1 MAAEKVLTFAAQGIL
16 TKVSSLAAQELALA
30 RGFKAELE
38 KLGESVSSIQDF
50 LRGAAER
57 PDDEGKAVEKWVKK
71 LKQVAEDADDI
82 LDDFNY
88 ELLRRKVELQN
99 HMKRKVLNFLSAS
112 NPLLFRVKMAHKI
125 KKINDSLAV
134 LKSEASFINLVAKKG
149 DSMQRP
155 DREQTDSFFKNDE
168 KEKEKVVGREDAVT
182 KIVTTLIS
190 SDNQQKN
197 LSVMAIV
204 GMGGLGKTTLAKLV
218 YNERAIGTHFDKR
231 IWVCVSNTFEVDTIL
246 SLMVESLTKKAG
258 MKSRDALLQV
268 LREEITGKRYVLV
281 LDDVWNEERK
291 KWDSLMGCLSKL
303 NSNPGSC
310 IIVTTRSTNVSTIA
324 ETLPRPELRN
334 LSEEDCWSI
343 IKQMDENGIIDA
355 ELERIGW
362 EIAEKCGGVP
372 LVAKVLG
379 SQLCSSA
386 SKDEWLL
393 IQKKLWELPEG
404 EDKIMKV
411 LKLSFDNLE
420 PSPLKQCFAYC
431 SMLRKDFAI
440 ERDNLIQLWMAQGL
454 LQTSTVKN
462 HHEMER
468 TGEAYFNILL
478 NNSLFQEVIEGGT
491 VTKYTMHDLV
501 HDLAE
506 KVSESE
512 RLTQE
517 SNGDVRHVAR
527 SPPSTLENMS
537 EVTVGR
543 LRSLFSN
550 DPVPEIVFSKFKA
563 MRVLSLD
570 TADIEEL
577 PDSFGKLKHLRY
589 LDLSYTR
596 IKALPKS
603 IGKLYNLQTLRMQG
617 TRHLKELP
625 REMQNLIN
633 LRHLYVD
640 KKIEFPAGMFRRLTN
655 LRTLSCFNVG
665 EEMGCRIEELGGL
678 NQLTGMLTIR
688 NLQNVRDEAEA
699 KKAKLEEK
707 KNVVGL
713 RLVFCEDSADD
724 ENVLEGLQPHTE
736 LESLRIKGFMGDRF
750 PSWIMRV
757 NNLKKLVLTGCWK
770 CGELPILGHLPFLRD
785 VEIEGMYN
793 LKRIGSEIYGYD
805 LVYEATPE
813 KKTTVLF
820 PALKT
825 LSISYCYGLIEWM
838 EAPTT
843 TTTTK
848 VEVFPCLEEL
858 TIKYCNALSSIGL
871 TSSQGLPSLREL
883 IIRECDGLSA
893 LPSGIENCTSLELL
907 DVYGCGNL
915 ASISFT
921 RVHPSLRELRI
932 ESCNALSSIGL
943 TSSQGLPSLRELI
956 IGWCDGLSALPS
968 GIENCTSLELLKVSY
983 CKNLATISFT
993 RVLPSLRE
1001 LRIVSCDALS
1011 SIGLTSSQGL
1021 PSLRKLII
1029 TFCEGLSALPSGI
1042 ENCTS
1047 LELLEVSYC
1056 RNLAT
1061 ISFTR
1066 GLPSLRE
1073 LQVDHCDNLSFLA
1086 VPEYCPSLQEVII
1099 QYCPG
1104 LQSLPDFRSFTSL
1117 RDLRLGLFCKDLDSF
1132 PDFQVPSQL
1141 VSLDLKGWPKLK
1153 SLPQQV
1159 QHLTSLTRLTIWYF
1173 RVETLP
1179 EWLGNLASLVEL
1191 SICWCDNLKYLPSL
1205 EAMQRLTKLQHL
1217 SVFGSPLLKQRCTKD
1232 SGEEWPKI
1240 SHIRDLKI

>member
-1 MAAEKVLTFAAQGIL
+1 MAAEFVLTFAAEGIL

-30 RGFKAELE
+30 WGFKAELE
-38 KLGESVSSIQDF
+38 KLGESVSTIQDF
-50 LRGAAER
+50 LRGAADQR
-57 PDDEGKAVEKWVKK
+57 LDDRGKAVEKWVKK

-88 ELLRRKVELQN
+88 ELLRRKVELHN

-168 KEKEKVVGREDAVT
+168 KEKEKVVGREDAVR

-204 GMGGLGKTTLAKLV
+204 GMGGLGKTTLAKSV
-218 YNERAIGTHFDKR
+218 YNEPAIDKHFPKR
-231 IWVCVSNTFEVDTIL
+231 IWVCVSNTFEADTIL
-246 SLMVESLTKKAG
+246 SLMVDSLVPGKAG
-258 MKSRDALLQV
+258 MKSQDALLKV

-281 LDDVWNEERK
+281 LDDVWNEERG
-291 KWDSLMGCLSKL
+291 KWEDLMSCLSKL

-324 ETLPRPELRN
+324 ETLPRLELRK

-343 IKQMDENGIIDA
+343 IKQRALNLDENGVIDA
-355 ELERIGW
+355 ELERIGR

-372 LVAKVLG
+372 LVAK
-379 SQLCSSA
+379 
-386 SKDEWLL
+386 
-393 IQKKLWELPEG
+393 
-404 EDKIMKV
+404 
-411 LKLSFDNLE
+411 
-420 PSPLKQCFAYC
+420 
-431 SMLRKDFAI
+431 
-440 ERDNLIQLWMAQGL
+440 LWMAQGL
-454 LQTSTVKN
+454 LQTSTVEN
-462 HHEMER
+462 HHGMER
-468 TGEAYFNILL
+468 TGEEYFKILL
-478 NNSLFQEVIEGGT
+478 KNSLFQEVIEGGT

-506 KVSESE
+506 KVSKSE

-517 SNGDVRHVAR
+517 LNDDVRHVAR
-527 SPPSTLENMS
+527 SRPPSTLENMS

-543 LRSLFSN
+543 LLSLFSN
-550 DPVPEIVFSKFKA
+550 DPVPEIIFSKFKA
-563 MRVLSLD
+563 MRVLSFD
-570 TADIEEL
+570 TADIKEL
-577 PDSFGKLKHLRY
+577 PNSFGKLKHLRY
-589 LDLSYTR
+589 LDLSDTG

-603 IGKLYNLQTLRMQG
+603 IGKLYNLQTLRMQKCD
-617 TRHLKELP
+617 LNKLP

-640 KKIEFPAGMFRRLTN
+640 EKIEFPAGMFRGLTN

-713 RLVFCEDSADD
+713 RLVFSEDSADD

-750 PSWIMRV
+750 PSWMMRV
-757 NNLKKLVLTGCWK
+757 PLPLNNLKKLVLTGCRK
-770 CGELPILGHLPFLRD
+770 CGELPILGHLPFLID
-785 VEIEGMYN
+785 VKIDRMDN

-813 KKTTVLF
+813 KETIVLF

-825 LSISYCYGLIEWM
+825 LSIEECPELIEWM

-858 TIKYCNALSSIGL
+858 TID
-871 TSSQGLPSLREL
+871 R
-883 IIRECDGLSA
+883 CD
-893 LPSGIENCTSLELL
+893 
-907 DVYGCGNL
+907 
-915 ASISFT
+915 
-921 RVHPSLRELRI
+921 
-932 ESCNALSSIGL
+932 ALSSIGL

-956 IGWCDGLSALPS
+956 IGKCDGLSALPS
-968 GIENCTSLELLKVSY
+968 GIENCTSLELL
-983 CKNLATISFT
+983 
-993 RVLPSLRE
+993 
-1001 LRIVSCDALS
+1001 
-1011 SIGLTSSQGL
+1011 
-1021 PSLRKLII
+1021 
-1029 TFCEGLSALPSGI
+1029 
-1042 ENCTS
+1042 
-1047 LELLEVSYC
+1047 EVC
-1056 RNLAT
+1056 GCHNLAT

-1066 GLPSLRE
+1066 GLPSLRKLE
-1073 LQVDHCDNLSFLA
+1073 VVWCDNLSCLA
-1086 VPEYCPSLQEVII
+1086 VPEYCPSLQELRIEN
-1099 QYCPG
+1099 CDG

-1117 RDLRLGLFCKDLDSF
+1117 RVLRLGPFWEDLDSF
-1132 PDFQVPSQL
+1132 PDFQVPSQQL
-1141 VSLDLKGWPKLK
+1141 VSLQLKGWPKLK

-1159 QHLTSLTRLTIWYF
+1159 QHLTSLTRLTISDF
-1173 RVETLP
+1173 NGVETLP

-1191 SICWCDNLKYLPSL
+1191 NIGRCDNLKYLPSL
-1205 EAMQRLTKLQHL
+1205 EAMQRLTKLQHITL
-1217 SVFGSPLLKQRCTKD
+1217 YCCPLLEQRCTKD
-1232 SGEEWPKI
+1232 SGEKWPKI
-1240 SHIRDLKI
+1240 SHIPCIQSKAGAAYQHGLISLQNSLWCETREVNLQHVLFKHKVLIPKRKDILLEFAARGAIVVEASNAV

>member
-1 MAAEKVLTFAAQGIL
+1 MAAEFVLTFAAEGIL
-16 TKVSSLAAQELALA
+16 TKVYSLAAQELALA
-30 RGFKAELE
+30 WGFKAELE

-50 LRGAAER
+50 LRSAADQR
-57 PDDEGKAVEKWVKK
+57 PDDRGKAVEKWVKK

-82 LDDFNY
+82 LDDINY
-88 ELLRRKVELQN
+88 ELLRRKVELHN
-99 HMKRKVLNFLSAS
+99 HMKRK
-112 NPLLFRVKMAHKI
+112 
-125 KKINDSLAV
+125 D
-134 LKSEASFINLVAKKG
+134 EAAFINLVAKKG
-149 DSMQRP
+149 DSRHRP

-218 YNERAIGTHFDKR
+218 YNEPAIGTHFDKR
-231 IWVCVSNTFEVDTIL
+231 IWLCVSNTFEVDAIL
-246 SLMVESLTKKAG
+246 SQMVDSLVPEKAG
-258 MKSRDALLQV
+258 MKNRDAV
-268 LREEITGKRYVLV
+268 LKVLGNEITGKRYVLV

-303 NSNPGSC
+303 NSNSGSC

-334 LSEEDCWSI
+334 LSKEECWSI

-379 SQLCSSA
+379 SLLCSSA
-386 SKDEWLL
+386 SKDEWLS
-393 IQKKLWELPEG
+393 IRKKLWELPEG
-404 EDKIMKV
+404 EDRIMK
-411 LKLSFDNLE
+411 
-420 PSPLKQCFAYC
+420 
-431 SMLRKDFAI
+431 
-440 ERDNLIQLWMAQGL
+440 LWMAQGL
-454 LQTSTVKN
+454 LQTSSVEN
-462 HHEMER
+462 HHEMEH
-468 TGEAYFNILL
+468 TGKVYFNILL

-506 KVSESE
+506 KVSKSE

-517 SNGDVRHVAR
+517 LNDDVRHVAR
-527 SPPSTLENMS
+527 SRPPSTLENMS
-537 EVTVGR
+537 KVTAGR

-550 DPVPEIVFSKFKA
+550 DRVPEMIFSKFKA
-563 MRVLSLD
+563 MRVLSLN

-577 PDSFGKLKHLRY
+577 PNSFGKLKHLRY
-589 LDLSYTR
+589 LDLSSTR
-596 IKALPKS
+596 ITALPKS
-603 IGKLYNLQTLRMQG
+603 IGKLYNLQTLRMRG
-617 TRHLKELP
+617 ARHLKELP

-640 KKIEFPAGMFRRLTN
+640 EEIEFPAGMFRGLTN

-678 NQLTGMLTIR
+678 NQLKGMLTIG

-707 KNVVGL
+707 KNVVEL
-713 RLVFCEDSADD
+713 SLVFSEYSADRRTSNTND
-724 ENVLEGLQPHTE
+724 EKVLEGLEPHTE
-736 LESLRIKGFMGDRF
+736 LESLKIVGFRGYRF
-750 PSWIMRV
+750 PSWMMRV
-757 NNLKKLVLTGCWK
+757 PLPLNKLKKLVLRGCFR

-785 VEIEGMYN
+785 VEIKGMHN

-805 LVYEATPE
+805 LVDEATRE
-813 KKTTVLF
+813 KERIVLF

-825 LSISYCYGLIEWM
+825 LSIEECHELIEWM

-858 TIKYCNALSSIGL
+858 TIKYCEALSSIGL
-871 TSSQGLPSLREL
+871 TSSLGLPSLRKL
-883 IIRECDGLSA
+883 IIRGCDGLSA

-907 DVYGCGNL
+907 QVSVCG
-915 ASISFT
+915 
-921 RVHPSLRELRI
+921 
-932 ESCNALSSIGL
+932 
-943 TSSQGLPSLRELI
+943 
-956 IGWCDGLSALPS
+956 
-968 GIENCTSLELLKVSY
+968 
-983 CKNLATISFT
+983 NLATISFT
-993 RVLPSLRE
+993 RVLPSLR
-1001 LRIVSCDALS
+1001 
-1011 SIGLTSSQGL
+1011 
-1021 PSLRKLII
+1021 K
-1029 TFCEGLSALPSGI
+1029 
-1042 ENCTS
+1042 
-1047 LELLEVSYC
+1047 
-1056 RNLAT
+1056 
-1061 ISFTR
+1061 
-1066 GLPSLRE
+1066 
-1073 LQVDHCDNLSFLA
+1073 LQVWNCDNLSCLA
-1086 VPEYCPSLQEVII
+1086 VPEYCQELIVSRCPKLASITFSTDLNPCLKELII
-1099 QYCPG
+1099 EDCNC

-1117 RDLRLGLFCKDLDSF
+1117 RELRIGGCAGIGSLVSEFHIPVSLEQLWISGFHNLESIPRLEECTSLRRFEVGHCDKLKFLPTGLSCLARLEDLELGPFREDLDSF
-1132 PDFQVPSQL
+1132 PDFQVPSQQL
-1141 VSLDLKGWPKLK
+1141 VSLRLIGWPKLK

-1173 RVETLP
+1173 NGVEILP
-1179 EWLGNLASLVEL
+1179 EWLGNLASLMNL
-1191 SICWCDNLKYLPSL
+1191 SIYFCDNLKYLPSL

-1217 SVFGSPLLKQRCTKD
+1217 SVSRCPLLKERCTKD

-1240 SHIRDLKI
+1240 SHIRDIEIY

>member
-1 MAAEKVLTFAAQGIL
+1 
-16 TKVSSLAAQELALA
+16 
-30 RGFKAELE
+30 
-38 KLGESVSSIQDF
+38 
-50 LRGAAER
+50 
-57 PDDEGKAVEKWVKK
+57 
-71 LKQVAEDADDI
+71 
-82 LDDFNY
+82 
-88 ELLRRKVELQN
+88 
-99 HMKRKVLNFLSAS
+99 
-112 NPLLFRVKMAHKI
+112 MAHKI
-125 KKINDSLAV
+125 KKINDSLAL
-134 LKSEASFINLVAKKG
+134 LKSQAAFINLVAKKG
-149 DSMQRP
+149 DSRQRP
-155 DREQTDSFFKNDE
+155 DRVQTDSFFEDG
-168 KEKEKVVGREDAVT
+168 EKVVGREDAVT

-204 GMGGLGKTTLAKLV
+204 GMGGLGKTTLAKSV
-218 YNERAIGTHFDKR
+218 YNEPAIDKHFPKR

-258 MKSRDALLQV
+258 GMKSRDALLQV
-268 LREEITGKRYVLV
+268 LRDEITGKRYVLV
-281 LDDVWNEERK
+281 LDDVWNEERG
-291 KWDSLMGCLSKL
+291 KWEDLMSCLSKL

-324 ETLPRPELRN
+324 ETLPRPELRK

-343 IKQMDENGIIDA
+343 IKQRALNLDENGVIDA
-355 ELERIGW
+355 ELERIGR

-379 SQLCSSA
+379 SLLRSKAREVAEWSSIR
-386 SKDEWLL
+386 DNR
-393 IQKKLWELPEG
+393 LWELPEG
-404 EDKIMKV
+404 EDRIMMV

-431 SMLRKDFAI
+431 SMLRKDFEI

-454 LQTSTVKN
+454 LQTSTVEN
-462 HHEMER
+462 HHEMED
-468 TGEAYFNILL
+468 TGKVYFNILL
-478 NNSLFQEVIEGGT
+478 NNSLFQEVIKGGST
-491 VTKYTMHDLV
+491 TKYTMHDLV

-550 DPVPEIVFSKFKA
+550 DQVPEIVFSKFKA

-570 TADIEEL
+570 TAGIEEL
-577 PDSFGKLKHLRY
+577 PNSFGKLKHLRY
-589 LDLSYTR
+589 LDLSKTG

-603 IGKLYNLQTLRMQG
+603 IGKLYNLQTLRMQNW
-617 TRHLKELP
+617 HLNKLP

-640 KKIEFPAGMFRRLTN
+640 EKTEFPAGMFRGLTN

-678 NQLTGMLTIR
+678 NQLTGMLTIS
-688 NLQNVRDEAEA
+688 NLENARDEAEA

-707 KNVVGL
+707 KNVVEL
-713 RLVFCEDSADD
+713 SLVFSAERVTSNIND

-736 LESLRIKGFMGDRF
+736 LESLRIEDFKGDRF
-750 PSWIMRV
+750 PSWMMRV
-757 NNLKKLVLTGCWK
+757 PLPLNNLKKLVLVRCSK

-785 VEIEGMYN
+785 VEIKGMRN

-820 PALKT
+820 LALKI
-825 LSISYCYGLIEWM
+825 LSIYNCPELIEWM

-858 TIKYCNALSSIGL
+858 TIYSCNALSSIGLPSSQGLPSLRQLIIERCNALSSIGL
-871 TSSQGLPSLREL
+871 TSSQGLPSLRIL
-883 IIRECDGLSA
+883 IVRRCDGLSA

-907 DVYGCGNL
+907 RVY
-915 ASISFT
+915 
-921 RVHPSLRELRI
+921 R
-932 ESCNALSSIGL
+932 CN
-943 TSSQGLPSLRELI
+943 
-956 IGWCDGLSALPS
+956 
-968 GIENCTSLELLKVSY
+968 
-983 CKNLATISFT
+983 NLATISFT
-993 RVLPSLRE
+993 RVLPSLRVLKVE
-1001 LRIVSCDALS
+1001 FCDILSC
-1011 SIGLTSSQGL
+1011 
-1021 PSLRKLII
+1021 
-1029 TFCEGLSALPSGI
+1029 
-1042 ENCTS
+1042 
-1047 LELLEVSYC
+1047 
-1056 RNLAT
+1056 
-1061 ISFTR
+1061 
-1066 GLPSLRE
+1066 
-1073 LQVDHCDNLSFLA
+1073 LA
-1086 VPEYCPSLQEVII
+1086 VPEYCPSLQELSIE
-1099 QYCPG
+1099 YCPG
-1104 LQSLPDFRSFTSL
+1104 LQSLPDFRCFTSL
-1117 RDLRLGLFCKDLDSF
+1117 RGLCIGGCAGIESLVSEFLQTGLSCLARLDDLRLGPFWEDLDSF
-1132 PDFQVPSQL
+1132 PDFQVPSQQL
-1141 VSLDLKGWPKLK
+1141 VSLELNGWPKLK

-1159 QHLTSLTRLTIWYF
+1159 QHLTSLTSLTIISF
-1173 RVETLP
+1173 EGVETLP
-1179 EWLGNLASLVEL
+1179 EWLGNLASLVKL
-1191 SICWCDNLKYLPSL
+1191 TIYFCDNLKYLPSL
-1205 EAMQRLTKLQHL
+1205 EAMQRLTKLQL
-1217 SVFGSPLLKQRCTKD
+1217 LYVFDCPLLKERCTKD

-1240 SHIRDLKI
+1240 SHIRDLKISPRW